1 MLLYE
6 VIEAVT
12 KKSFAEV
19 LKEEIFS
26 KLDFKNTYIA
36 HEVDTKNI
44 FTPGYYRFINS
55 EIKIENVIPK
65 YHPVIIIFF
74 IKYKKGI
81 KLT

>member
-1 MLLYE
+1 
-6 VIEAVT
+6 
-12 KKSFAEV
+12 

-44 FTPGYYRFINS
+44 LTPGFCRYLNS

-65 YHPVIIIFF
+65 YHPDWCATGLIVSNVEEVVKFF
-74 IKYKKGI
+74 DAVFTGK
-81 KLT
+81 